1 MNEQQRRSTTT
12 LTSVPVVD
20 PVPSRQDPP
29 CPQEPVVR
37 VRIQPAEESPKIPSR
52 PTTAPRAKS
61 QPLPPLT
68 IPSRKPMKEITP
80 SMGPEHGVRSNDLPA
95 TEICVSPSWSDFG
108 NSKKK
113 KEKKRLEREK
123 KEQEKKA
130 KKLEKDEQAAAKA
143 AGKRLSKRPPPA
155 AMETQR
161 MPAALRSSK
170 SPPPNLTATATA
182 TATSKEN
189 SRLSSGRSSFT
200 DHDPNVETANRPSSR
215 HSFRSFFTAPQLPK
229 IFQGTRSRSGSN
241 SSQNTFAEG
250 ERQYLKELIGY
261 ADEQDTSD
269 VEAKPQPLKP
279 RARKVSFSPETD
291 DMTPTIPLNSKVE
304 LPWMASESQRG
315 SNSSSSS
322 LVLRSKREGEY
333 RHPSST
339 KVGSDR
345 GMHQDEETVAA
356 VSDTPKAPPIV
367 SKPEQKDA
375 ARGERGI
382 LDMVEPSQVVPTS
395 DGSSY
400 VQKHRM
406 HQQQRSIAGYEDELA
421 LGRFNDLT
429 AAQMIMELERQRLPP
444 TPSGSFESLH
454 RTKRL
459 QGPYDCNGEDLQRC
473 TLKKLKADEYL
484 SLLSEPPL
492 RPASL
497 DRKAPPS
504 PKIEGTAGLP
514 RRPKFTSPSMSATSS
529 NTITKNSDPARSP
542 IRPVSPPSPVSPETI
557 ALISSISNAEGG
569 LGTRW
574 SPPSPPPKSTN
585 RSSHQSSNNRVIE
598 TLQQP
603 LSEASTASFK
613 TEENLK
619 SQRISSPGLTLNG
632 PQTLSKISTTQDL
645 SQITDDSLSSYSWR
659 ALDNANRPSS
669 SRGSTSS
676 STVSSLDF
684 VPTPQ
689 LSISK
694 PVPEVVIEG
703 IDGDGMT
710 RRMSIKRPRSQPQL
724 QDPATT
730 TPDLSFL
737 PEPKHQ
743 TLVKPDRKSPTA
755 SLASSRSSFGGPPSS
770 SDKHSLH
777 SSPQFST
784 PSPPSTRPSSDDGN
798 SLPVGASSLNYTPKA
813 AFRSPD
819 HNHPAPGSGSL
830 LRPGS
835 APRRSTMTVPSSVGG
850 PGTGSAAAATQIKPL
865 AKMFVICCK
874 CKFWHDLP
882 SALYKEMAM
891 SREIVVDEHE
901 HEHDP
906 EGLGFRPRD
915 LNPKSESE
923 RRGSTGKVHGRIET
937 SVQCPWC
944 QHGMSTNC
952 CAGWSCVVYL
962 HERHH

>member
-1 MNEQQRRSTTT
+1 MNEKQRRSTTT
-12 LTSVPVVD
+12 FTSVPVVD
-20 PVPSRQDPP
+20 PAPSRQDPP
-29 CPQEPVVR
+29 CQQEPVVR

-52 PTTAPRAKS
+52 PTTAPRSKS

-80 SMGPEHGVRSNDLPA
+80 SMGPEHGARSNDLPA

-130 KKLEKDEQAAAKA
+130 KKLEKEEQAAAKA

-161 MPAALRSSK
+161 MPAALRSST
-170 SPPPNLTATATA
+170 SPSPNSTAP
-182 TATSKEN
+182 SKEN
-189 SRLSSGRSSFT
+189 SRVSSRRSSFT
-200 DHDPNVETANRPSSR
+200 DHDPNAETTDRPSSR
-215 HSFRSFFTAPQLPK
+215 HSFRSFFTAPQVPK
-229 IFQGTRSRSGSN
+229 IFQGTRSRRGST

-250 ERQYLKELIGY
+250 ERQYLKELISY

-269 VEAKPQPLKP
+269 MEAKPQPLKP

-304 LPWMASESQRG
+304 LPWMVSEGRRG

-333 RHPSST
+333 RHPSSIT
-339 KVGSDR
+339 VGSDR
-345 GMHQDEETVAA
+345 GMQQDEETVAA
-356 VSDTPKAPPIV
+356 VSDTTKARHGM
-367 SKPEQKDA
+367 SKPEQKDSP
-375 ARGERGI
+375 RGQRGS
-382 LDMVEPSQVVPTS
+382 LDMVESSQVVPTS

-444 TPSGSFESLH
+444 TPSGSSESLH

-459 QGPYDCNGEDLQRC
+459 QGSYDCSGEDLQGC
-473 TLKKLKADEYL
+473 TLKTLKADEYL

-492 RPASL
+492 HPASL

-504 PKIEGTAGLP
+504 PKFEGPAGLP
-514 RRPKFTSPSMSATSS
+514 RRPKFTSPSMSTTSS
-529 NTITKNSDPARSP
+529 NTITKNSKPASSP
-542 IRPVSPPSPVSPETI
+542 NRPVSPPSPVSPETI
-557 ALISSISNAEGG
+557 AMVSSISNVEGG

-574 SPPSPPPKSTN
+574 NPPSPPPKSAN
-585 RSSHQSSNNRVIE
+585 RSSRRSSNNRVIE

-613 TEENLK
+613 TEESLK
-619 SQRISSPGLTLNG
+619 SHRISSPGPTSNG
-632 PQTLSKISTTQDL
+632 SPNLAKISTTQDL
-645 SQITDDSLSSYSWR
+645 SQIMDDSLSSYSWR
-659 ALDNANRPSS
+659 ALDNANRLS
-669 SRGSTSS
+669 STSTSTIS
-676 STVSSLDF
+676 SVDF

-710 RRMSIKRPRSQPQL
+710 RRTSIKRPRSQPQL

-730 TPDLSFL
+730 APDLSFL
-737 PEPKHQ
+737 PQLKHQ

-755 SLASSRSSFGGPPSS
+755 SLASSRSSLGGPPSS
-770 SDKHSLH
+770 SGKHSLC
-777 SSPQFST
+777 SSPQFPT

-813 AFRSPD
+813 ALRSSD
-819 HNHPAPGSGSL
+819 HNHSAPGSGSL

-835 APRRSTMTVPSSVGG
+835 APRRSTMSATSSVGG
-850 PGTGSAAAATQIKPL
+850 PGLGSAAAATQIKPL

-891 SREIVVDEHE
+891 SRPIVGDE

-906 EGLGFRPRD
+906 EGLDLRHRD
-915 LNPKSESE
+915 LNQKSESE
-923 RRGSTGKVHGRIET
+923 RRGSTGKVHGRVET

-944 QHGMSTNC
+944 QHGMSTTC